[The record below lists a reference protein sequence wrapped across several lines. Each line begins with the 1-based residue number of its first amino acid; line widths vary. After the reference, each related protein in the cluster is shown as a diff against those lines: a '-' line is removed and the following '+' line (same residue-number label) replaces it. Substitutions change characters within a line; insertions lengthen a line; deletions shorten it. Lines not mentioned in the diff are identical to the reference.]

1 MPARRNSR
9 FLSASLLA
17 LLVGLALPISVA
29 LAEALVIVEV
39 ATPSGEPANG
49 TVTLVPKIGEGETFS
64 CVTEEGS
71 CRIADVPG
79 GLYTATLTQDGDDE
93 GPEPHTV
100 MIPPSGRVTL
110 HVATE

>member
-1 MPARRNSR
+1 MTARCPARLFR
-9 FLSASLLA
+9 ASLLA
-17 LLVGLALPISVA
+17 LVVGLTLPISVA
-29 LAEALVIVEV
+29 FAEALVIVEV

-49 TVTLVPKIGEGETFS
+49 TVTLVPKSGEGETFS
-64 CVTEEGS
+64 CVTDEGT

-79 GLYTATLTQDGDDE
+79 GLYTATLTQGEDSE
-93 GPEPHTV
+93 GPDPHTV